1 MKNLFKTKWLKLS
14 CLTLLISSAATV
26 AYAQRTATGGTAG
39 STTADF
45 TKSANAAP
53 GTLNGSVRVVDNK
66 GTVKYLQTAN
76 GLTTITNTTNDVTTT
91 TWQLGGTL
99 TDNTYIDVDGHVFGL
114 DKLDL
119 VDITTS
125 TASTDATDKSV
136 HGTGTGWTLLVRD
149 EATGAIK
156 KLKATDLIQSGQQ
169 AFPATAGQT
178 AYALTGSPVL
188 PVFSKVWV
196 FRNGVKLVASTDY
209 SITAPSTVTLNPGGT
224 APNDWTV
231 YAGDI
236 IEVQYIK

>member
-26 AYAQRTATGGTAG
+26 AYAQRTSTATT
-39 STTADF
+39 DF
-45 TKSANAAP
+45 AKSANAAP

-99 TDNTYIDVDGHVFGL
+99 TDDTYIDVAGHVFGL

-119 VDITTS
+119 VDIATS

-156 KLKATDLIQSGQQ
+156 KLKATDLIQTGQE
-169 AFPATAGQT
+169 AFTATAGQT

-188 PVFSKVWV
+188 NVFSKVWV
-196 FRNGVKLVASTDY
+196 FRNGVKLVAGTDY
-209 SITAPSTVTLNPGGT
+209 TVAASTVTLNPGGT

-231 YAGDI
+231 YVGDM